1 MCSGNCNCNCDQ
13 VTIPSISGPAGVDGL
28 NAFTKTTASFV
39 VPNIGSNVTLAVN
52 NTNPLTGIWAQPN
65 QDIFIKD
72 AGYYRV
78 VSSTATS
85 IVCTNLGVNGNEVPG
100 VTVGSLK
107 YVVPAGRSA
116 NVQFND
122 FSEDFYVST
131 PQAFGDYDPFNVG
144 ASSIEYTNYCLS
156 KDKDGIIVRAAILT
170 SATKAT
176 YTSFQFKIQG
186 SVCFTSA
193 LSDYPPSAR
202 VNYTVE
208 IYRVSDT
215 SVQVETREEV
225 TDTVTKATTV
235 YRYYN
240 DAFAV
245 SDLDSP
251 GNYNV
256 NLQFYVSSDVAHTL
270 TWQSLT
276 NIKK

>member
-13 VTIPSISGPAGVDGL
+13 ITIPSISGPAGVDGL
-28 NAFTKTTASFV
+28 NAFTKTTTSFV

-52 NTNPLTGIWAQPN
+52 DTNPFTGVWAQPN

-78 VSSTATS
+78 VSSTAAS
-85 IVCTNLGVNGNEVPG
+85 IVCTNLGINGNEVPG
-100 VTVGSLK
+100 VTIGSLK

-131 PQAFGDYDPFNVG
+131 PQSFGTYDPFNVG

-156 KDKDGIIVRAAILT
+156 KNKDGIIVRAAIEI
-170 SATKAT
+170 SASTAA
-176 YTSFQFKIQG
+176 YTSFQFKLQG
-186 SVCFTSA
+186 TPCFTSA
-193 LSDYPPSAR
+193 LSKYPKNGR

-208 IYRVSDT
+208 IYRVDET
-215 SVQVETREEV
+215 TVQVETREEV
-225 TDTVTKATTV
+225 TDNVTKNTLV

-240 DAFAV
+240 DALAIN
-245 SDLDSP
+245 DLDSP

-276 NIKK
+276 NIKA